1 MCDVPKRPLRSL
13 VRPAR
18 VTITAATL
26 AAIVAGW
33 ILSGVLGIVLMGLG
47 IAALVGV
54 VLLPSL
60 REVEFGLPPGARLS
74 RALQD
79 RQDELRMAF
88 ESQYEELSLCAQLLC
103 DDPATASALLE
114 ESWAR
119 TAAAWRGPVT
129 AQIRIY
135 ALCDLI
141 HLIGSPR
148 YGTAASPAATPLAG
162 KTNGALRTLAVLPA
176 QDRAAVVLHGFADLS
191 AAQISRMTGMP
202 KAEVRDAVDRFQP
215 DAGGLDPDGETR

>member
-1 MCDVPKRPLRSL
+1 MCDVPKRQLRPL

-18 VTITAATL
+18 ITITAATL

-33 ILSGVLGIVLMGLG
+33 ILSGVLGVVLMGLG
-47 IAALVGV
+47 IAAFVGV

-103 DDPATASALLE
+103 DDPATASSLLE

-119 TAAAWRGPVT
+119 TAATWRGPVT

-141 HLIGSPR
+141 HLIGSPHH
-148 YGTAASPAATPLAG
+148 GTAAGPQGTHPDAQNGGAMHALA
-162 KTNGALRTLAVLPA
+162 LLASH
-176 QDRAAVVLHGFADLS
+176 DRAAVVLHEFADLS
-191 AAQISRMTGMP
+191 TAQISRITGRP
-202 KAEVRDAVDRFQP
+202 KAEVRAAVERFQP
-215 DAGGLDPDGETR
+215 AADGPNTDGDLR

>member
-1 MCDVPKRPLRSL
+1 MCDVPKRQLRPL

-18 VTITAATL
+18 VAITAATL
-26 AAIVAGW
+26 AAMVAGW
-33 ILSGVLGIVLMGLG
+33 ILPGVLGVVLMGLG

-54 VLLPSL
+54 VLIPSL

-114 ESWAR
+114 EAWAR

-129 AQIRIY
+129 AQIRTY
-135 ALCDLI
+135 TLCDLI
-141 HLIGSPR
+141 HLIDSPQH
-148 YGTAASPAATPLAG
+148 GTAAGPEGTHPDTQDG
-162 KTNGALRTLAVLPA
+162 GALHSLASLAPS
-176 QDRAAVVLHGFADLS
+176 DRAAVVLHEFADLS
-191 AAQISRMTGMP
+191 AAQISRITGRS
-202 KAEVRDAVDRFQP
+202 KAEVRAAVDSFQP
-215 DAGGLDPDGETR
+215 AADGPDTDGDPR